1 VALFPFLAT
10 FRRRRIALVNLVL
23 IALVGYLLASFSSSV
38 QISRLVYGTD
48 VREHG
53 SGNAGATNMLR
64 TFGWKPALA
73 VFLIDVAKG
82 FVPALLAPRFQ
93 FGELSLPPAYLQLVA
108 GAAATIGHCYPLF
121 AGFRGGK
128 GVATA
133 AGAFL
138 ATHPL
143 AVSICFVVFVTVV
156 VPSGQV
162 SIAAL
167 TASLSM
173 PVTLLALRHGVGY
186 PVSTSELYV
195 AVLLAGFIVFT
206 HRSNIVRI
214 RVGGERRFRS
224 SADQS
229 W

>member
-1 VALFPFLAT
+1 MALPAT
-10 FRRRRIALVNLVL
+10 LRRRRIALANLVL
-23 IALVGYLLASFSSSV
+23 IALVGYLLASFSSAV

-48 VREHG
+48 IRKYG

-73 VFLIDVAKG
+73 AFLVDVAKG

-93 FGELSLPPAYLQLVA
+93 LGELSLPPTSLQLVA
-108 GAAATIGHCYPLF
+108 GTAATIGHCYPLF

-138 ATHPL
+138 AIYPL
-143 AVSICFVVFVTVV
+143 AVPICLVVFVVV
-156 VPSGQV
+156 VIPSGQV
-162 SIAAL
+162 SLAAL

-173 PVTLLALRHGVGY
+173 PVTLLALRYGVDY
-186 PVSTSELYV
+186 PVSTPDLYV
-195 AVLLAGFIVFT
+195 AVSLAGFIVFT
-206 HRSNIVRI
+206 HKSNISRM

-224 SADQS
+224 LP